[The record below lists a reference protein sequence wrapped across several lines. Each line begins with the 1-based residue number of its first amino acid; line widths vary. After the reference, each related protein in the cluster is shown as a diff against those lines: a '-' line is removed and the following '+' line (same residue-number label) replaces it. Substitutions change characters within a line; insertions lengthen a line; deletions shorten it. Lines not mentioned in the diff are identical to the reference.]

1 MAQAHVVKLGI
12 KRPVTSPLLPD
23 PEPREQKYTIFSVDD
38 HLMEP
43 PETFVGRM
51 PKKFEARAP
60 RVIETE
66 EGHEVW
72 SIDDTPYFQ
81 VGFMCVAGR
90 PKEDHR
96 VEPARFE
103 EVRPGCYRIKDR
115 IKDMDINGVWASVN
129 FPSGVT
135 GFGGTLF
142 SAFDDAEFGL
152 ACTRAWNDWL
162 FEEWHGAYP
171 DRIVPLGITFLSDP
185 EKGAEE
191 IRRNAKRG
199 FTAVTMP
206 EQPHQQGLPAVFD
219 PYWEPI
225 VRACAET
232 ETVLNLHVG
241 SSGFAKMPPGAPM
254 LQLGAT
260 MFQAMAFQSCAEW
273 LWSAWPARFPELKIA
288 MSEGGIAWVAGLI
301 DRLDNIM
308 ARSGYGGG
316 WPAKDVTPSECLR
329 RNFWFCMIDDPS
341 TISTRHAMGVENI
354 MCESDYPHG
363 DGTWPDT
370 QQVVHDLI
378 GDLPVEEIRMM
389 THENAAKLYRHPLPE
404 VCLP

>member
-1 MAQAHVVKLGI
+1 MVRTVKLGI
-12 KRPVTSPLLPD
+12 KRPVVRDLLPD
-23 PEPREQKYTIFSVDD
+23 PEAREVKYTFISVDD

-43 PETFVGRM
+43 PHTFEGRL
-51 PKKFEARAP
+51 PQKLQDQAP
-60 RVIETE
+60 RVVETE
-66 EGHEVW
+66 EGHQVW
-72 SIDDTPYFQ
+72 SFEDQAYFQ

-90 PKEDHR
+90 PPEDHR
-96 VEPARFE
+96 VEPSRFD
-103 EVRPGCYRIKDR
+103 EVRPGCYRIDDR
-115 IKDMDINGVWASVN
+115 IKDMDIGGIWASVN

-142 SAFDDAEFGL
+142 SEAKDPVLGL

-162 FEEWHGAYP
+162 FEEWHGSYP
-171 DRIVPLGITFLSDP
+171 ERIVPLGITFLSDP

-225 VRACAET
+225 IRACAET

-341 TISTRHAMGVENI
+341 TISTRHAIGVENI

>member
-1 MAQAHVVKLGI
+1 MPRVVKLGI
-12 KRPVTSPLLPD
+12 KRPATRPLLPD
-23 PEPREQKYTIFSVDD
+23 PQPREVKFTLISVDD

-43 PETFVGRM
+43 PEAFEGRL
-51 PKKFEARAP
+51 PKKFADRAP

-66 EGHEVW
+66 DGHQVW

-90 PKEDHR
+90 PREDHR
-96 VEPARFE
+96 VEPARFDE
-103 EVRPGCYRIKDR
+103 IRPGCFKIKDR

-142 SAFDDAEFGL
+142 SEMEDREFGL
-152 ACTRAWNDWL
+152 ACVRAWNDWL
-162 FEEWHGAYP
+162 YEDWHSP
-171 DRIVPLGITFLSDP
+171 FPERIVPLGITFLSDP

-191 IRRNAKRG
+191 IRRNAARG

-219 PYWEPI
+219 PSWEPI
-225 VRACAET
+225 IRACAET
-232 ETVLNLHVG
+232 GTVLNLHVG

-254 LQLGAT
+254 MELGAT

-273 LWSAWPARFPELKIA
+273 LWSGWPARYPELKIA

-301 DRLDNIM
+301 DRVDNIM
-308 ARSGYGGG
+308 ARSGYGRG

-341 TISTRHAMGVENI
+341 TISTRHAIGVENI
-354 MCESDYPHG
+354 LCESDYPHG

-370 QQVVHDLI
+370 QRVLEDLL
-378 GDLPVEEIRMM
+378 GELPAQEIRMM
-389 THENAAKLYRHPLPE
+389 THENASKLYRHPLPD
-404 VCLP
+404 VCVP